1 MSTHH
6 QRSNKNQTLRFFGSD
21 FRCNLLVSNQV
32 WCLLDALVTM
42 SPRSISTPLH
52 SSPIRFF
59 SPWHHQHLH
68 RSCCCCSA
76 IYELLIT
83 SRLLH
88 KAPTSGPPLPGE
100 HVAGVGQH
108 KRRLKT
114 EIRGCRSDGS
124 GSPCRRSSWNCLG
137 DNFLPPSSLQNTAV
151 EVQIGREWNT

>member
-1 MSTHH
+1 
-6 QRSNKNQTLRFFGSD
+6 
-21 FRCNLLVSNQV
+21 
-32 WCLLDALVTM
+32 M
-42 SPRSISTPLH
+42 SPRSISTPD

-137 DNFLPPSSLQNTAV
+137 DNFLPPSIQPAKHGSRGTNWKRM
-151 EVQIGREWNT
+151 EYIIVQTRESRCRGFPHTTNDDEGPNL